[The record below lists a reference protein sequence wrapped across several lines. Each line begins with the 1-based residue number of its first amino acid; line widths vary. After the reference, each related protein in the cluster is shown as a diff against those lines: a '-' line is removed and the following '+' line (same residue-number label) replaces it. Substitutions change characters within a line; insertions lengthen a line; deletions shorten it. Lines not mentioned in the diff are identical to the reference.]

1 MKRPVTAFVLAALCF
16 SLRARS
22 QPIDEEGTASSPQ
35 AARAAFG
42 GAFSERF
49 VACYE
54 AEGNALT
61 PDDRT
66 VIAEAT
72 APLGVPLVR
81 GLGDGDCEE
90 SEESVRRCADAVR
103 ALSCDD
109 LARRM
114 ETLGAPAAAP
124 PWAAGY
130 ARTLAER
137 VATCYQVELDGAT
150 LTSEDRAGIDA
161 FREQLGRALGM
172 LESSGR
178 CRVVETEVP
187 ACALSVRT
195 LSCDALAA
203 RADEPTEGFARAL
216 TPPCTRMLRC
226 DGIDAIVGE
235 GVDANAA
242 PPEDASET
250 PSEAEP

>member
-1 MKRPVTAFVLAALCF
+1 MRRRVSPWVFAALCF
-16 SLRARS
+16 SLRAGS
-22 QPIDEEGTASSPQ
+22 QPIDEEGAASTPQ
-35 AARAAFG
+35 AARAAFAA
-42 GAFSERF
+42 AFSERF

-61 PDDRT
+61 PDDRA

-72 APLGVPLVR
+72 APLGVALVR

-90 SEESVRRCADAVR
+90 SEESVRRCAEAVR
-103 ALSCDD
+103 ALACDD

-137 VATCYQVELDGAT
+137 VAACYQVELDGAT
-150 LTSEDRAGIDA
+150 LTSEDRAGVDA
-161 FREQLGRALGM
+161 FREQLARSLGM

-203 RADEPTEGFARAL
+203 RADEPTEGLARSL
-216 TPPCTRMLRC
+216 TPPCARMLRC

-242 PPEDASET
+242 PDDASET
-250 PSEAEP
+250 TGDPEP